1 MPSLYIHFPFCLRKC
16 SYCAFYSDT
25 HCAEI
30 PIFLE
35 CLQKEL
41 RLRADELSGQPLDS
55 LYFGGGTPSLLP
67 PAEIGRLAVLAA
79 GLFGLSP
86 GAEITLEANPNQL
99 SDDYLRAL
107 RETPVNRLSIGVQS
121 LSDAVLKRIGRL
133 HTAAQAEEALAL
145 AVKHGFRNLSADL
158 IYGLPGSTQAQW
170 ERDVRRLA
178 SLPHLSCYQLTLEEG
193 SILYSRWRKGLEPLP
208 TEEETEAQRRFL
220 WNHLAGAGFT
230 HYEVSSF
237 CRGEAWSRHNSAY
250 WRQEPYVGAGPG
262 AHSFLPHRRQWNL
275 PDVRLYCRQ
284 VAALPSGMSWEALEG
299 VVFERERL
307 TPEMEYEEYV
317 MTSLRT
323 CWGCD
328 LERVRRQWGERTV
341 AHIRNQLR
349 RYPAHFYKLTVKQLV
364 LTEEGLLFADGVAAD
379 LFL

>member
-1 MPSLYIHFPFCLRKC
+1 M
-16 SYCAFYSDT
+16 
-25 HCAEI
+25 
-30 PIFLE
+30 
-35 CLQKEL
+35 
-41 RLRADELSGQPLDS
+41 
-55 LYFGGGTPSLLP
+55 
-67 PAEIGRLAVLAA
+67 
-79 GLFGLSP
+79 
-86 GAEITLEANPNQL
+86 
-99 SDDYLRAL
+99 
-107 RETPVNRLSIGVQS
+107 
-121 LSDAVLKRIGRL
+121 
-133 HTAAQAEEALAL
+133 
-145 AVKHGFRNLSADL
+145 
-158 IYGLPGSTQAQW
+158 
-170 ERDVRRLA
+170 
-178 SLPHLSCYQLTLEEG
+178 
-193 SILYSRWRKGLEPLP
+193 YSRWRKGLEPLP
-208 TEEETEAQRRFL
+208 TEEETEVQRRFL
-220 WNHLAGAGFT
+220 WSHLAGAGFT

-284 VAALPSGMSWEALEG
+284 LSALPSGTPWEALEG
-299 VVFERERL
+299 VVFEREQL

-328 LERVRRQWGERTV
+328 LEKVRRQWGERTT

-349 RYPAHFYKLTVKQLV
+349 RYPANFYKMTDSQLV

>member
-1 MPSLYIHFPFCLRKC
+1 MF
-16 SYCAFYSDT
+16 
-25 HCAEI
+25 
-30 PIFLE
+30 
-35 CLQKEL
+35 Q
-41 RLRADELSGQPLDS
+41 
-55 LYFGGGTPSLLP
+55 
-67 PAEIGRLAVLAA
+67 
-79 GLFGLSP
+79 
-86 GAEITLEANPNQL
+86 
-99 SDDYLRAL
+99 
-107 RETPVNRLSIGVQS
+107 
-121 LSDAVLKRIGRL
+121 
-133 HTAAQAEEALAL
+133 
-145 AVKHGFRNLSADL
+145 
-158 IYGLPGSTQAQW
+158 
-170 ERDVRRLA
+170 
-178 SLPHLSCYQLTLEEG
+178 
-193 SILYSRWRKGLEPLP
+193 
-208 TEEETEAQRRFL
+208 AQRRFL

-284 VAALPSGMSWEALEG
+284 VSALPSGMSWEALEG
-299 VVFERERL
+299 VMFERERL

-349 RYPAHFYKLTVKQLV
+349 RYPAHFYKLTDKQLV